1 MNIATTLLWA
11 LAVVLSAYAWRR
23 RDGSLGR
30 GIRQGGRTLRRVL
43 LLLLAAFALVGYI
56 EVLAPQQLIQAWV
69 GPRSGWAG
77 PLVAEFGGML
87 LPGGPYAVFPLISAL
102 YRAGAGIGP
111 AVALIAAWATMAF
124 ITVSFEL
131 PFMGWRF
138 TAVRWGLSL
147 PFPFL
152 AGLAVRLMM
161 GSI

>member
-1 MNIATTLLWA
+1 MNVATILLWVLA
-11 LAVVLSAYAWRR
+11 LSLATYAWRR
-23 RDGSLGR
+23 GDGSLEQ
-30 GIRQGGRTLRRVL
+30 GIRQGWRTLRRVS

-69 GPRSGWAG
+69 GPQSGWTG
-77 PLVAEFGGML
+77 LVVAELGGML

-111 AVALIAAWATMAF
+111 MVTLIAAWAVTAF

-147 PFPFL
+147 PFPL
-152 AGLAVRLMM
+152 IAGLAVRLLL
-161 GSI
+161 GSV